1 MIILF
6 MALSKSCDNC
16 CERAVRPFT
25 NLRKNFRGFFDMI
38 VAGRRDYAL
47 MKEALLVK
55 HV

>member
-1 MIILF
+1 

-25 NLRKNFRGFFDMI
+25 NLRKNFGGFDMI